1 MTITELANPVMPP
14 RAIDARGIVER
25 NGWRLKHYSVVQQ
38 GEFDRARFRGLEQ
51 VLDQMLPKP
60 ATDQLRH
67 GVGFLITHQA
77 TAGDYLIAGWW
88 DNVNELPMQTF
99 VSQPGAADFC
109 PSNERQSICIWDVDV
124 VTAER
129 DAFVAAFGEDGLDKE
144 TYLNDFRAASASK
157 ASHPQMRMAHEK
169 AAR

>member
-1 MTITELANPVMPP
+1 MAQD
-14 RAIDARGIVER
+14 R
-25 NGWRLKHYSVVQQ
+25 
-38 GEFDRARFRGLEQ
+38 DRARGLEGYRVNTQ
-51 VLDQMLPKP
+51 RTPIP
-60 ATDQLRH
+60 AFGPHHPLEAATLRIFSAAGDSV

-77 TAGDYLIAGWW
+77 IAGDYLIAGWW
-88 DNVNELPMQTF
+88 DNVNELPMRTF

-144 TYLNDFRAASASK
+144 TYLNDFRAASRKQSVAPADEDGARK
-157 ASHPQMRMAHEK
+157 GGKVIAK
-169 AAR
+169 LFDAAVRQ